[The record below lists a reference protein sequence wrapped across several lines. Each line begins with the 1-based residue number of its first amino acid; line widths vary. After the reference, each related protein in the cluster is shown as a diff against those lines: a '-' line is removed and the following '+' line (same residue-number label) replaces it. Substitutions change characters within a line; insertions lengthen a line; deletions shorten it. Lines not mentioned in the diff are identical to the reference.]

1 MVSVREFERWRHPG
15 KSKSIL
21 TYKLFNMKILNHKGV
36 LPALFILL
44 VAQIS
49 LFAQPV
55 NGERM
60 HERMEEM
67 KAKRIAYISTAINLT
82 PAEAV
87 TFWPIYNEY
96 DRGMMEFQKRKLK
109 GKVEQNREVRGP
121 SKGLSDTEANA
132 EIMEQFRNEQAVLD
146 HRKAYYEKF
155 KKVISPAK
163 ILKLY
168 DAEMRFRMEIVREF
182 GERER
187 ERRR

>member
-1 MVSVREFERWRHPG
+1 
-15 KSKSIL
+15 
-21 TYKLFNMKILNHKGV
+21 MKILNHKGA

-67 KAKRIAYISTAINLT
+67 KAKKIAYISTAINLT
-82 PAEAV
+82 PEEAE

>member
-1 MVSVREFERWRHPG
+1 
-15 KSKSIL
+15 
-21 TYKLFNMKILNHKGV
+21 MKILNHKGV

-82 PAEAV
+82 PDEAV